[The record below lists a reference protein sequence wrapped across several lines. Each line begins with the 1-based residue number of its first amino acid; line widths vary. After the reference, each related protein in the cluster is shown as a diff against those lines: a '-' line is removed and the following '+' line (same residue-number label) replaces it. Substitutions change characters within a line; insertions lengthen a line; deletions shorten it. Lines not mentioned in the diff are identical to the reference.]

1 MSERA
6 FVVTA
11 EELSDLTGN
20 LAALADVCQAG
31 GAALAR
37 LHRQPSREAVSNLAP
52 RPWVLD
58 PLHRAPAARG
68 LVDGWAREAVIE
80 AYEDSGCVRAAV
92 DEVSQ
97 RWTERH
103 PIHGDLTAGGVLVEP
118 RPALRVRLA
127 EPVSVGLGDP
137 AWDVAAALDL
147 ITGLAVT
154 WHAPPAPLIE
164 YFQQGYRRESGPGR
178 LYPAMRA
185 VRALM
190 TAWQVA
196 GSAAGSPAQRRAE
209 VRLWIDRARA
219 QATRVLSGP
228 LMAA

>member
-1 MSERA
+1 MSGGA
-6 FVVTA
+6 SVVGA

-37 LHRQPSREAVSNLAP
+37 LHRLPCREAGTALAP

-58 PLHRAPAARG
+58 PLHRAPASKG
-68 LVDGWAREAVIE
+68 LGEAWAREAVIE
-80 AYEDSGCVRAAV
+80 AYEDSACLRAAAA
-92 DEVSQ
+92 EVRE

-103 PIHGDLTAGGVLVEP
+103 LILGDLTADGILVEP

-127 EPVSVGLGDP
+127 EPGSAGLGDP
-137 AWDVAAALDL
+137 AWDAASALDV
-147 ITGLAVT
+147 IAGLAVT
-154 WHAPPAPLIE
+154 WRAPAGPLIE

-196 GSAAGSPAQRRAE
+196 GADRRSPAQRRAD
-209 VRLWIDRARA
+209 VRGWIERARS